1 MKKITKDKKGLKII
15 GIVCSFIIVT
25 LAVLICFSIKW
36 MFDTWTNL
44 SMDELIYHLT
54 APLEGTNEEMIWQ
67 YVRVC
72 VVPTVL
78 IMTGITVLVLFG
90 RKREKPYWRV
100 IAVVVVISI
109 LSQTCSVYGAWKK
122 LDISGYM
129 ANQGEVST
137 FIDDNYVD
145 PRNVELTFP
154 EQKRNLIYIFLESM
168 EDTYG
173 DTENGGGFE
182 ENIIPELTSLA
193 RKNEDFSGKD
203 TTLNGGYC
211 MPGATWTM
219 GAMFGQTSGL
229 PLNISIDGNAMDTQ
243 EKFFPEIIT
252 IGDILESAGYTQ
264 TLMMGSDATF
274 GGRRNYFSQHGNYNI
289 KDYNYA
295 IEQGWI
301 SEDYKVWWGYEDR
314 KLFTYAK
321 KELQELASG
330 DQPFNL
336 TLLTVD
342 THFEDGY
349 PCEICP
355 NTYGDNQYANVMACS
370 SRQVSEFVKW
380 IQQQDFYSNTTIVVT
395 GDHLTM
401 DSDFCDGVDDNYKRK
416 VYTAYINADA
426 TSVSEKREY
435 TTYDNF
441 PTTLAALGVQI
452 EGDRLGLGTNLFSSI
467 QTLVER
473 YGYETEQKE
482 LQKKS
487 DLIDK
492 LAEIDENSEAL
503 LLKEGKIPSGE
514 LWIGEYDY
522 HTAFLPVS
530 VSNITGE
537 DGIASILVAVW
548 HEEDQRDLQW
558 IELQQ
563 NEDETYSIDVNM
575 ANFNFVSGEYHIH
588 AYAVMTDGRQYFLGE
603 SIGTVQ

>member
-1 MKKITKDKKGLKII
+1 M
-15 GIVCSFIIVT
+15 
-25 LAVLICFSIKW
+25 
-36 MFDTWTNL
+36 
-44 SMDELIYHLT
+44 
-54 APLEGTNEEMIWQ
+54 
-67 YVRVC
+67 
-72 VVPTVL
+72 
-78 IMTGITVLVLFG
+78 
-90 RKREKPYWRV
+90 
-100 IAVVVVISI
+100 
-109 LSQTCSVYGAWKK
+109 
-122 LDISGYM
+122 
-129 ANQGEVST
+129 
-137 FIDDNYVD
+137 
-145 PRNVELTFP
+145 
-154 EQKRNLIYIFLESM
+154 
-168 EDTYG
+168 
-173 DTENGGGFE
+173 
-182 ENIIPELTSLA
+182 
-193 RKNEDFSGKD
+193 
-203 TTLNGGYC
+203 
-211 MPGATWTM
+211 
-219 GAMFGQTSGL
+219 
-229 PLNISIDGNAMDTQ
+229 
-243 EKFFPEIIT
+243 
-252 IGDILESAGYTQ
+252 
-264 TLMMGSDATF
+264 
-274 GGRRNYFSQHGNYNI
+274 
-289 KDYNYA
+289 
-295 IEQGWI
+295 
-301 SEDYKVWWGYEDR
+301 
-314 KLFTYAK
+314 
-321 KELQELASG
+321 
-330 DQPFNL
+330 

-349 PCEICP
+349 PCKICSD
-355 NTYGDNQYANVMACS
+355 TYGDNQYANVMACS

-416 VYTAYINADA
+416 VYTVYINADA
-426 TSVSEKREY
+426 TSVSAKREY

-441 PTTLAALGVQI
+441 PTTLATLGVQI

-548 HEEDQRDLQW
+548 HEEDQSDLQW

-588 AYAVMTDGRQYFLGE
+588 AYAVMTDGRQYFFGE